1 MRYFVPNLYQL
12 QLIGCTKSRMA
23 LNDTKL
29 RNILGK
35 PYTGPAEITDANG
48 LSVRI
53 SPKGVVNFQYRF
65 LWAGKYQ
72 RVGIGRYPSVSLKD
86 ARNIADELK
95 VLLFSG
101 TDPRSYFT
109 KTDNSRATLKD
120 CLDYWY
126 ENYVITQLRPKTH
139 SLYQSTV
146 IKVMDGHFANIPI
159 EDITAKQWVDFFTKQ
174 EKENPRRARQVL
186 SQLRTA
192 IHWCMRRQ
200 LISSPSL
207 LNIFPRDFGS
217 SSKVGDRVL
226 TYNELAEVWLKIER
240 SRASSANKL
249 LHQMLML
256 WGARNSELR
265 LATKSHF
272 DLDSMI
278 WTTPAEL
285 SKMGNIIRRPIF
297 EQVEPFVERAMTT
310 YQDVLFP
317 GDTLTTPITISA
329 ANRYIGRLRSDM
341 DIGYWRA
348 HDFRRTLATR
358 LSEQGVMPHVTEKML
373 GHDLGGIM
381 AVYNKHDWIEEQK
394 KGYELHADKIFWHV
408 KKLSSA

>member
-1 MRYFVPNLYQL
+1 
-12 QLIGCTKSRMA
+12 MA

-35 PYTGPAEITDANG
+35 PYSGPAEITDANG

-53 SPKGVVNFQYRF
+53 SPKGVLNFQYRF
-65 LWAGKYQ
+65 LWSGKYQ

-101 TDPRSYFT
+101 TDPRIYFI
-109 KTDNSRATLKD
+109 KTCSSRATLKD
-120 CLDYWY
+120 CLAYWY
-126 ENYVITQLRPKTH
+126 ENYVITQLRPKTQN
-139 SLYQSTV
+139 LYQSTV
-146 IKVMDGHFANIPI
+146 IKIMDGHFANVPI

-174 EKENPRRARQVL
+174 EKVNPRRARQVL

-192 IHWCMRRQ
+192 IHWCVRRQ
-200 LISSPSL
+200 LISSSSL
-207 LNIFPRDFGS
+207 LNLLPRDFGS

-226 TYNELAEVWLKIER
+226 TYNELAEIWLKIER

-272 DLDSMI
+272 DLESMI
-278 WTTPAEL
+278 WTIPKEL

-297 EQVEPFVERAMTT
+297 EQIEPFVERAMTT

-317 GDTLTTPITISA
+317 GDSLTTPITISS
-329 ANRYIGRLRSDM
+329 ANRYIGRIRSDM

-358 LSEQGVMPHVTEKML
+358 LSEQGVMPHVTERML